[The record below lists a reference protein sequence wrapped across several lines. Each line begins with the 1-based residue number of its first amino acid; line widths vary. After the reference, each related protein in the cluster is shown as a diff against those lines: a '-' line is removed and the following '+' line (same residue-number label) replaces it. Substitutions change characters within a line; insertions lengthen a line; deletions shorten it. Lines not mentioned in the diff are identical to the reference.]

1 MPASLGEN
9 SLMRIVGGK
18 HRGRRLTSPKSMS
31 IRPTSDR
38 ARESLFN
45 IIAHKNYGGLPKGK
59 TVLDVFAGTGALGFE
74 ALSRGA
80 REVHFIEWGKS
91 ATKIIQQTACDLDE
105 TSKIKL
111 LICDATQPGPATQF
125 FDLVLMDAPY
135 MSGQSELCLQALAV
149 GGWLGKKCIC
159 CVELAKKEPFQAST
173 GFTILD
179 QRNYGAASIVI
190 LRWNGVI

>member
-1 MPASLGEN
+1 MPARLGEN

-18 HRGRRLTSPKSMS
+18 HRGRRLASPKNLS

-45 IIAHKNYGGLPKGK
+45 IIAQKNYESLPKGK
-59 TVLDVFAGTGALGFE
+59 TVLDVFAVTGELGFE
-74 ALSRGA
+74 ALTRGA
-80 REVHFIEWGKS
+80 REVHFIEWSKS

-111 LICDATQPGPATQF
+111 LICDAIQPGLATQSF
-125 FDLVLMDAPY
+125 ELVLMDAPY
-135 MSGQSELCLQALAV
+135 MSGQSEPCLQALAE

-159 CVELAKKEPFQAST
+159 CVELAKKEPYQASN

>member
-1 MPASLGEN
+1 MPARLGEN
-9 SLMRIVGGK
+9 SLMRIVGGR
-18 HRGRRLTSPKSMS
+18 HRGRRLASPKSLS

-45 IIAHKNYGGLPKGK
+45 IIAQKNYGSLPKGK

-80 REVHFIEWGKS
+80 REVHFMERSGS
-91 ATKIIQQTACDLDE
+91 AAQIIQQTACDLDE
-105 TSKIKL
+105 TSKINL
-111 LICDATQPGPATQF
+111 LICDAIQPGLATQS

-135 MSGQSELCLQALAV
+135 MSGQSEPCLQALAE
-149 GGWLGKKCIC
+149 GGWLGEKCIC
-159 CVELAKKEPFQAST
+159 CVELAKKESFQASN
-173 GFTILD
+173 GFTILE

>member
-1 MPASLGEN
+1 MPARLGEN
-9 SLMRIVGGK
+9 SLMRIVGGR
-18 HRGRRLTSPKSMS
+18 HRGRRLASPRSLS

-45 IIAHKNYGGLPKGK
+45 IIAQKNYGSLPKGK

-80 REVHFIEWGKS
+80 REVYFIEWSRS
-91 ATKIIQQTACDLDE
+91 ATKIIQQTACNLDE

-111 LICDATQPGPATQF
+111 LICDAIQPGLATQSF
-125 FDLVLMDAPY
+125 ELVLMDAPY
-135 MSGQSELCLQALAV
+135 MSGQSEPCLQALAE
-149 GGWLGKKCIC
+149 GGWLGEKCIC
-159 CVELAKKEPFQAST
+159 CVELAKKEPFQVSN

>member
-1 MPASLGEN
+1 MPARLGEN
-9 SLMRIVGGK
+9 SLMRIVGGR
-18 HRGRRLTSPKSMS
+18 HRGRRLTSPKSLS

-38 ARESLFN
+38 ARESLFS
-45 IIAHKNYGGLPKGK
+45 IIAHENYESLPKGK

-80 REVHFIEWGKS
+80 REVHFIEWSKS

-111 LICDATQPGPATQF
+111 LICDAIQPGLATQSF
-125 FDLVLMDAPY
+125 ELVLMDAPY
-135 MSGQSELCLQALAV
+135 MSGQSEPCLQALAE
-149 GGWLGKKCIC
+149 GGWLGEKCIC
-159 CVELAKKEPFQAST
+159 CVELAKKESFQASN

>member
-1 MPASLGEN
+1 MPARLGEN
-9 SLMRIVGGK
+9 SLMRIVGGR
-18 HRGRRLTSPKSMS
+18 HRGRRLTSPKSLS

-38 ARESLFN
+38 ARESLFS
-45 IIAHKNYGGLPKGK
+45 IIAHENYESLPKGK

-80 REVHFIEWGKS
+80 REVYFIEWSRS
-91 ATKIIQQTACDLDE
+91 ATKIIQQTACELDE

-111 LICDATQPGPATQF
+111 LICDAIQPGLATQSF
-125 FDLVLMDAPY
+125 ELVLMDAPY
-135 MSGQSELCLQALAV
+135 MSGQSEPCLQALAE
-149 GGWLGKKCIC
+149 GGWLGEKCIC
-159 CVELAKKEPFQAST
+159 CVELAKKEPFQASN

>member
-1 MPASLGEN
+1 
-9 SLMRIVGGK
+9 MRIVGGR
-18 HRGRRLTSPKSMS
+18 HRGRLLASPKSLS

-45 IIAHKNYGGLPKGK
+45 IIAHKNYESLPKGK

-80 REVHFIEWGKS
+80 REVHFIEWSKS

-135 MSGQSELCLQALAV
+135 MSGQSEPCLQALAE

-190 LRWNGVI
+190 LRWNGII

>member
-1 MPASLGEN
+1 MPARLGEN
-9 SLMRIVGGK
+9 SLMRIVGGR
-18 HRGRRLTSPKSMS
+18 HRGRRLTSPKSLS

-38 ARESLFN
+38 ARESLFS
-45 IIAHKNYGGLPKGK
+45 IIAHKNFESLPKGK

-80 REVHFIEWGKS
+80 REVHFIEWSKS

-111 LICDATQPGPATQF
+111 LICDAIQPGLATQSF
-125 FDLVLMDAPY
+125 ELVLMDAPY
-135 MSGQSELCLQALAV
+135 MSGQSEPCLQALAE
-149 GGWLGKKCIC
+149 GGWLGEKCIC
-159 CVELAKKEPFQAST
+159 CIELAKKEPYQASN

>member
-1 MPASLGEN
+1 
-9 SLMRIVGGK
+9 MRIVGGR
-18 HRGRRLTSPKSMS
+18 HRGRLLASPKSLS

-80 REVHFIEWGKS
+80 LEVHFIEWSKS

-111 LICDATQPGPATQF
+111 LICDAIQPGLATQSF
-125 FDLVLMDAPY
+125 ELVLMDAPY
-135 MSGQSELCLQALAV
+135 MSGQSEPCLQALAE
-149 GGWLGKKCIC
+149 GGWLEEKCIC
-159 CVELAKKEPFQAST
+159 CVELARKEPFQAST

>member
-1 MPASLGEN
+1 MPARLGEN
-9 SLMRIVGGK
+9 SLMRIVGGR
-18 HRGRRLTSPKSMS
+18 HRGRRLASPKSLS

-45 IIAHKNYGGLPKGK
+45 IIAQKNYGSLPKGK

-80 REVHFIEWGKS
+80 REVHFIEWSRS

-111 LICDATQPGPATQF
+111 LICDAIQPGPATQS

-135 MSGQSELCLQALAV
+135 MSGQSEPCLQALAE
-149 GGWLGKKCIC
+149 GGWLGQKCIC
-159 CVELAKKEPFQAST
+159 CVELAKKEPFQASN

>member
-1 MPASLGEN
+1 MPARLGEN
-9 SLMRIVGGK
+9 SLMRIVGGR
-18 HRGRRLTSPKSMS
+18 HRGRRLASPKSLS

-45 IIAHKNYGGLPKGK
+45 IIAQKNYGSLPKGK

-80 REVHFIEWGKS
+80 REVHFIEWSRS

-111 LICDATQPGPATQF
+111 LICDAIQPGLATQSF
-125 FDLVLMDAPY
+125 ELVLMDAPY
-135 MSGQSELCLQALAV
+135 MSGQSEPCLQALAE
-149 GGWLGKKCIC
+149 GGWLGEKCIC
-159 CVELAKKEPFQAST
+159 CVELAKKESFQASN